1 VNALFALAL
10 LASSSWAGVVMP
22 VESGVAPAGP
32 SATAVPVLAPSGGS
46 FGTPSFGSA
55 ADLRGALPL
64 LPAPVPGLLGRALNF
79 VGNAPEAAAAHPSAG
94 AAQVAPAPATARQG
108 RAADTTP
115 ALPAK
120 PSPGAPSTAIS
131 LDRKSG
137 ASTPGNGLSLSRA
150 QGDEASVNPL
160 VESSALEHARPE
172 KAAGLGRRFF
182 DQSNEKDRGALE
194 DGADAQTGSSG
205 RHSPLIAA
213 TIPEG
218 GAFGSGYGG
227 KVQLSPRDAG
237 AAFGAGHGPSQT
249 EGSYAPQGE
258 TLHDAVAS
266 VPGSVAAGAGAVS
279 FFRSAS
285 PNGVL
290 SASAGDAVLPVLGAP
305 RPLAL
310 DLSRSGLIVRVRA
323 ALNGVIAPA
332 QSEPAVARLA
342 APGSSTVLL
351 ERGAMLEAFSVAS
364 NYADSLPAAQSL
376 KAGGSRAAAPFAPPA
391 PASGLSTVPLWWAWF
406 ALPLFAAAIRGIL

>member
-1 VNALFALAL
+1 
-10 LASSSWAGVVMP
+10 MP

-46 FGTPSFGSA
+46 LGTPSFGSA

-64 LPAPVPGLLGRALNF
+64 LPAPVPGLLGPAHNF
-79 VGNAPEAAAAHPSAG
+79 VGNAPEAAAAHPEGG
-94 AAQVAPAPATARQG
+94 AAQIAPAPATAHQG
-108 RAADTTP
+108 RTADKTP

-131 LDRKSG
+131 LDRKSA

-150 QGDEASVNPL
+150 QGDETPL
-160 VESSALEHARPE
+160 SPLAEPSALEHARPE
-172 KAAGLGRRFF
+172 KAAGLGRHFF

-194 DGADAQTGSSG
+194 DGADARNGSSG
-205 RHSPLIAA
+205 RQSPLIAA

-218 GAFGSGYGG
+218 GAFGPGYGG
-227 KVQLSPRDAG
+227 KAHLSPRSPG
-237 AAFGAGHGPSQT
+237 AAFGAGHAPSQADV
-249 EGSYAPQGE
+249 SYAPEGE
-258 TLHDAVAS
+258 TLRDAVAS
-266 VPGSVAAGAGAVS
+266 VPGSAASGAGAIS

-285 PNGVL
+285 PNGEL
-290 SASAGDAVLPVLGAP
+290 SASAGAAALPVLGAP
-305 RPLAL
+305 RPLSL

-332 QSEPAVARLA
+332 QSEAAVARLA
-342 APGSSTVLL
+342 APGSSTALL

-364 NYADSLPAAQSL
+364 NYADSSPVAQSL
-376 KAGGSRAAAPFAPPA
+376 KAGASRAAAPFAPPA
-391 PASGLSTVPLWWAWF
+391 PASGLSTLPLWWAWF
-406 ALPLFAAAIRGIL
+406 ALPLFAAAIRSIRL